1 MSVVITPPDV
11 VDVRITPPDVV
22 DVRITPPQ
30 VLRVTLGA
38 QQGLAG
44 PPGASNAAASY
55 VASGAISGHVVVAET
70 APGVV
75 TPADP
80 TDLGHV
86 LRVVGVT
93 THAAV
98 DGAQVLVRSARTLE
112 HGGWTFTPGARVY
125 VGASGALAQTPTPA
139 AVFSQIVGV
148 ALTPTIVLLSI
159 QPPIIH

>member
-22 DVRITPPQ
+22 DVRITPPPAI
-30 VLRVTLGA
+30 RVTLGA

-44 PPGASNAAASY
+44 PP

-98 DGAQVLVRSARTLE
+98 DGAQVLVRYARTLE
-112 HGGWTFTPGARVY
+112 HSGWTFVVT
-125 VGASGALAQTPTPA
+125 S
-139 AVFSQIVGV
+139 V
-148 ALTPTIVLLSI
+148 ATWW
-159 QPPIIH
+159 